1 MIPFMKMCFKK
12 NYQMLQNIF
21 EIIIFGEL
29 SVVYPQNHLDV
40 P

>member
-1 MIPFMKMCFKK
+1 MKMCFKK
-12 NYQMLQNIF
+12 NYQMLQNNF

-29 SVVYPQNHLDV
+29 SVLLPPQNHVDI